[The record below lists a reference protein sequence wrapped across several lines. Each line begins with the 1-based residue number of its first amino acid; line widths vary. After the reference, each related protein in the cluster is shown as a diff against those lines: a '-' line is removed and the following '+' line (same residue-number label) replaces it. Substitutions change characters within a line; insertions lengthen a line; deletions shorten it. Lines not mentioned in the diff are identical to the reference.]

1 MRDYNM
7 HCCKPTWENFCNWNN
22 NSIDYCADYGKD
34 FSKEGLKKAL
44 DMIKEA
50 LENERNNEKEY
61 ENLISMACNKEQK
74 ELLKSIRDDERNHR
88 KWLREIYMNY
98 TGKVICPK
106 KCDDSKKCC
115 DRKKCKHYCTC
126 VKKAFFD
133 ELNDMKK
140 YRLIRAGLP
149 RRCDRDL
156 LFQILTDEMKHAMYL
171 NYILLMCCCRKKRM
185 RGEEDIDSD
194 LPVMDEIYDIE
205 DIDVINDMDD
215 MEDIDV
221 INDIDDM
228 DDIDVINDNNDEED
242 IDVKIFDS
250 NSLYRNISPLVDR
263 ALREQDMG
271 LNSEY
276 LFSKFILSGALVGEG
291 KDPEDALREVEQ
303 WQEEENSNIFIR
315 E

>member
-7 HCCKPTWENFCNWNN
+7 HCCKPNWGNWGSWNN
-22 NSIDYCADYGKD
+22 NCIDYCVDYGKD
-34 FSKEGLKKAL
+34 FSKEGLRKAL
-44 DMIKEA
+44 HVIKEA
-50 LENERNNEKEY
+50 VESEQNDEREY
-61 ENLISMACNKEQK
+61 EHLISIACNKEQK
-74 ELLKSIRDDERNHR
+74 ELLRCIRDDERNHR

-115 DRKKCKHYCTC
+115 EHKKCKHYCSGI
-126 VKKAFFD
+126 KDAFFN
-133 ELNDMKK
+133 EIKAMEK

-156 LFQILTDEMKHAMYL
+156 VFQILTDEIKHAMYL

-185 RGEEDIDSD
+185 RGEDIEDI
-194 LPVMDEIYDIE
+194 PFIDEIDGIE
-205 DIDVINDMDD
+205 DIDVVNNIDYMEDIDVIDNIDY

-221 INDIDDM
+221 INEID
-228 DDIDVINDNNDEED
+228 DEED
-242 IDVKIFDS
+242 TDVKIFES
-250 NSLYRNISPLVDR
+250 KSLFRSISPLVDR